1 MKIEIKNR
9 FTDNIIIVGE
19 YESIK
24 DSLIKNRGANLYG
37 ADLRGANL
45 RGADLREANLYEA
58 DLRGANL
65 RGADLRGADLR
76 GADLRGA
83 NLRGADLRGADLRGA
98 NLRGADLRGADLR
111 GADLYGANLYGADLY
126 GAKIKLPII
135 SIAGSMHFF
144 FYQSGNITIG
154 CESHSIEY
162 WLIMYNIIGR
172 EYDYTPEQIREYG
185 EYIKMC
191 KRFI

>member
-24 DSLIKNRGANLYG
+24 DSLIKNRDADLCEADLYGANLREANLCDANLRGADLYG
-37 ADLRGANL
+37 ANLCGANLCGANLCGANLCGANLRGANL
-45 RGADLREANLYEA
+45 RGADLCEANLCDA

-65 RGADLRGADLR
+65 Y
-76 GADLRGA
+76 GA
-83 NLRGADLRGADLRGA
+83 NLRGA
-98 NLRGADLRGADLR
+98 N
-111 GADLYGANLYGADLY
+111 LY

-144 FYQSGNITIG
+144 FYQSGNISIG
-154 CESHSIEY
+154 CENHSVEY
-162 WLIMYNIIGR
+162 WLIMYDIIGR
-172 EYDYTPEQIREYG
+172 EYDYMPEQIREYS

>member
-37 ADLRGANL
+37 ADLRGA
-45 RGADLREANLYEA
+45 DLREADLY
-58 DLRGANL
+58 
-65 RGADLRGADLR
+65 

-83 NLRGADLRGADLRGA
+83 NLRGANLRDADLRGA
-98 NLRGADLRGADLR
+98 NLCEADLR
-111 GADLYGANLYGADLY
+111 GANLYGADLRDADLR
-126 GAKIKLPII
+126 GANLCEADLRGANLCEADLYEAEIKLPII